1 MTEVNMEL
9 IKYRDAGMRTYTY
22 FWAIGQRVIS
32 PYFDSEDDAMKWKEE
47 DATQRLDTN
56 TTRPV

>member
-32 PYFDSEDDAMKWKEE
+32 PYFDSEDDALEWKEN
-47 DATQRLDTN
+47 AIKRLDTN
-56 TTRPV
+56 TTNPV